1 MFCGFNALCY
11 YALLLLLLL
20 CDGWWG
26 PSGDITKIQNKMKLD
41 YFVCGGFG
49 GCDGQFVDDSAQTM
63 NNK

>member
-1 MFCGFNALCY
+1 
-11 YALLLLLLL
+11 
-20 CDGWWG
+20 
-26 PSGDITKIQNKMKLD
+26 MKLD